1 MLNDDKAKKE
11 WPREDML
18 VQVRQ
23 VVSTPR
29 INFPQCKLQE
39 SICMLYDEQ
48 IMKGE

>member
-23 VVSTPR
+23 AVSTPK
-29 INFPQCKLQE
+29 INVPPRKFQK
-39 SICMLYDEQ
+39 IMYMLSDEQ